1 MQKPG
6 KEQDLFIALT
16 KDCINLA
23 QAYNINIPT
32 NSIDINLKT
41 LNAMTPDTT
50 ASMQKIYK
58 KAVNQKLMVLFLK
71 LFAWQKLKIFLCLP
85 TN

>member
-50 ASMQKIYK
+50 ASMQKDL
-58 KAVNQKLMVLFLK
+58 QKGSQSEIDGLILK
-71 LFAWQKLKIFLCLP
+71 LFAWQKLKIFLCQLM
-85 TN
+85 N

>member
-32 NSIDINLKT
+32 NSIDINLKNIKM
-41 LNAMTPDTT
+41 L
-50 ASMQKIYK
+50 
-58 KAVNQKLMVLFLK
+58 
-71 LFAWQKLKIFLCLP
+71 
-85 TN
+85 